1 LSTPIYLKK
10 ANINK
15 KFIVEYILVT
25 TRGSEE
31 AMVNFIWAFLIIAGT
46 LVGLINGRAQA
57 VSEAAINGAKD
68 AALLCISL
76 IGAYALWLGVL
87 NIANAAGLV
96 RAIAKKMR
104 RMIQWLFPGV
114 PEGAASGYITMNIVA
129 NMLGMGNAATP
140 FGLKAM
146 KELQKINPEKERA
159 SDPMCMFLIV
169 NASSVQ
175 ILPLTVIAL
184 RSAAGSAAPA
194 EIVLSAL
201 LATTVTTAV
210 GITAGKIFQGR
221 KKCRQ

>member
-1 LSTPIYLKK
+1 
-10 ANINK
+10 
-15 KFIVEYILVT
+15 
-25 TRGSEE
+25 
-31 AMVNFIWAFLIIAGT
+31 MVNYIWAALIVIGAAI
-46 LVGLINGRAQA
+46 GLLTGNAQA

-68 AALLCISL
+68 AALLCVSL

-87 NIANAAGLV
+87 NIANEAGLV
-96 RAIAKKMR
+96 KALAKKMR
-104 RMIQWLFPGV
+104 RVIRLLFPGL
-114 PEGAASGYITMNIVA
+114 PDGPASGYITLNIVA

-146 KELQKINPEKERA
+146 KELQKLNPDKQRA

-184 RSAAGSAAPA
+184 RSAAGSEAPA

-201 LATTVTTAV
+201 IVTFVSAAV
-210 GITAGKIFQGR
+210 AVIAGKIMQGGS
-221 KKCRQ
+221 KCRR